1 MNKSILQSPQLQ
13 PEDMMLDHERD
24 DASDSPLSG
33 IRKEVTNSSEEIL
46 VEQARA
52 LGVQSD
58 YDGSVLTPE
67 QRRALFK
74 KYFAMHLEDFGLRSP
89 RYYEGKSQ
97 CLSVAET
104 AWPGAVGYV
113 KAMKLKQGYIE
124 PEDLIQRLR
133 KLKPSDN
140 FEPRKY
146 RHPLMSWKSPTPLR
160 EKAYTISLPEPEW
173 LVRQIGDVCAC
184 ERRLGSRRTERIR
197 REITKRWDEVTRNIE
212 QTPTPD
218 LHLLRD
224 MGRSPG
230 GTLFPWYLV
239 KGLMALREEADYKG
253 EIYHYE
259 EEFERAEVKRGEVF
273 DRWRERNPDT
283 ILADDPVSVYRTWP
297 ADLMNELDEIDREAI
312 RCGRGR
318 YIALLRETE
327 KKMQEL
333 VAFYRDCGLI
343 TGQRIAPASYYQD
356 PKAKAE
362 RLPIPPYLKERLDAA
377 ETEFGYHTDKG
388 RKLRMIETSRWI
400 ESIINGDSEPTAS
413 DTPFPESLL
422 NELDIVWRDRNWL
435 DGDDTKDEMI
445 ARIRQ
450 WRKSKYQQ
458 RLDGG
463 LHMSPQLGLDIGPE
477 EPVQK
482 AASPVCSEQKNLLRD
497 SASDSV
503 TAPEGTRQLR
513 ENLSRGACGQPR
525 TKITMA
531 ENQEIWRNRLRPRS
545 DAIVASRDRA
555 KATKT
560 QTGKPSGITKRRKAL
575 KRKRPAAAERQA
587 TTFITRKADPS
598 HPSDTQSR
606 LNESS
611 LQATPDSVS
620 KARGTKNLRRQSPG
634 KASAVQPQG
643 VQKIRNGK
651 SRQTRGLMGAALTA
665 KRDQGPLYP
674 LTPPHS

>member
-1 MNKSILQSPQLQ
+1 MNESILQSPQLQ

-24 DASDSPLSG
+24 DASESE
-33 IRKEVTNSSEEIL
+33 IRKEVTDSSEEIL

-52 LGVQSD
+52 LGVQFD

-74 KYFAMHLEDFGLRSP
+74 KYFAMHLELFGLRSP
-89 RYYEGKSQ
+89 RYYEHKSQ
-97 CLSVAET
+97 CISVAET

-146 RHPLMSWKSPTPLR
+146 RHPFMSWKSPTPLR
-160 EKAYTISLPEPEW
+160 EKAYTISFPEPDW
-173 LVRQIGDVCAC
+173 VLFQRRGVCDW
-184 ERRLGSRRTERIR
+184 RPRLGNRRTERIC
-197 REITKRWDEVTRNIE
+197 REITKRWDEVTRDIE

-224 MGRSPG
+224 MGCSPG

-239 KGLMALREEADYKG
+239 KGLMALREEADDKG

-259 EEFERAEVKRGEVF
+259 EEFERAVVKREEAI

-283 ILADDPVSVYRTWP
+283 ILADDPVSIYRTWP

-343 TGQRIAPASYYQD
+343 TGQRIAPASFYQD

-388 RKLRMIETSRWI
+388 QKLRMIETSRWI

-413 DTPFPESLL
+413 GSPLPQSLL

-435 DGDDTKDEMI
+435 DGDDTEDEMI

-463 LHMSPQLGLDIGPE
+463 LHTSPQLGSDTGLE

-482 AASPVCSEQKNLLRD
+482 ATSLVCSGQKNLLRD
-497 SASDSV
+497 SASGSV
-503 TAPEGTRQLR
+503 TAPEGTHQLR
-513 ENLSRGACGQPR
+513 ENLSRGACRQPR

-531 ENQEIWRNRLRPRS
+531 ENQAIWRNRLRPRS
-545 DAIVASRDRA
+545 DAVVAPRDRA

-560 QTGKPSGITKRRKAL
+560 QTGKPSGITKRRKAS

-587 TTFITRKADPS
+587 TTFTTRKADPW
-598 HPSDTQSR
+598 HPSDTKSR
-606 LNESS
+606 FNESS
-611 LQATPDSVS
+611 LLATPGSVAE
-620 KARGTKNLRRQSPG
+620 ARGTKNLRRQSHG
-634 KASAVQPQG
+634 QANAAQPQG

-651 SRQTRGLMGAALTA
+651 SRQTRGLMGATLTA

-674 LTPPHS
+674 LTPPQS

>member
-1 MNKSILQSPQLQ
+1 MNESILQSPQLQ

-24 DASDSPLSG
+24 DASDSG
-33 IRKEVTNSSEEIL
+33 ISKEVTDSSEEIL

-52 LGVQSD
+52 LGVQFD

-74 KYFAMHLEDFGLRSP
+74 KYFAMHLELFGLRSP

-160 EKAYTISLPEPEW
+160 EKAYTISFPEPDW
-173 LVRQIGDVCAC
+173 LLCQIRGVRNCR
-184 ERRLGSRRTERIR
+184 RRLGNRRTDRIC
-197 REITKRWDEVTRNIE
+197 REIIMRWDEVTRDIE
-212 QTPTPD
+212 QTPTPN

-224 MGRSPG
+224 MGHSPS

-253 EIYHYE
+253 DTYHYE
-259 EEFERAEVKRGEVF
+259 EEFERAMVKREEVI
-273 DRWRERNPDT
+273 DRWRERNPDK
-283 ILADDPVSVYRTWP
+283 ILADHPVSIYRAWP
-297 ADLMNELDEIDREAI
+297 ADLMIELDEIDREAI

-327 KKMQEL
+327 KKMQDL

-343 TGQRIAPASYYQD
+343 TDQRIAPASYYQD
-356 PKAKAE
+356 PKANAE
-362 RLPIPPYLKERLDAA
+362 RLPIPPYLKERFDAA
-377 ETEFGYHTDKG
+377 ETELGYHTDKG
-388 RKLRMIETSRWI
+388 QKLRMIETSRWI
-400 ESIINGDSEPTAS
+400 ESVINGGSEPTAS
-413 DTPFPESLL
+413 GTPLPQSLL

-435 DGDDTKDEMI
+435 DDDDTEDEMI

-450 WRKSKYQQ
+450 WRKSKHQQ
-458 RLDGG
+458 RQDGG
-463 LHMSPQLGLDIGPE
+463 LHTSPQLGSDIGPE

-482 AASPVCSEQKNLLRD
+482 ATSLVCSGQKNVLRD
-497 SASDSV
+497 SALGLV

-513 ENLSRGACGQPR
+513 ENLSRGACRQPR

-531 ENQEIWRNRLRPRS
+531 ENQAIWRNRLRPRS
-545 DAIVASRDRA
+545 DAVVASRDRA

-560 QTGKPSGITKRRKAL
+560 QTGKPSGITKRRKAS

-587 TTFITRKADPS
+587 TTFNTRKADPW
-598 HPSDTQSR
+598 HPSDTKS
-606 LNESS
+606 LFNESS
-611 LQATPDSVS
+611 LLETPGSVA

-634 KASAVQPQG
+634 QASAAQPQG

-651 SRQTRGLMGAALTA
+651 SGQTRGLMGAALTA

-674 LTPPHS
+674 LTPPQS